1 MTGMMGQSIDEAKM
15 RKMSDI
21 MKDMSG
27 HMMDMSKM
35 MKKGSASQT
44 EMQGLHQQMTET
56 QKRFDMMQRW

>member
-1 MTGMMGQSIDEAKM
+1 
-15 RKMSDI
+15 

-35 MKKGSASQT
+35 MKKGSASQK
-44 EMQGLHQQMTET
+44 EMQELHQQMTET